1 MVDLERTSFFFVI
14 ASAWFLVVSASTSVT
29 RVAVVGVTVA
39 EPESDGAAIPA
50 LEVDELIAV
59 FLTVFDSCTNRG
71 CGALW
76 AH

>member
-1 MVDLERTSFFFVI
+1 MVDLERASFFFVI
-14 ASAWFLVVSASTSVT
+14 ASARFLVVAACTSVAI
-29 RVAVVGVTVA
+29 VAVVGVAVA
-39 EPESDGAAIPA
+39 EPESDGAAKLA

-59 FLTVFDSCTNRG
+59 FLTVFDSCTNGG